1 MSSPSSKSAPAV
13 DQKLSRQGQRSRA
26 ALVRAARRVFE
37 KRGYHET
44 RIADVT
50 TAARM
55 AVGSFYTY
63 FDSKED
69 LFEAVLIEMENLVYE
84 DPARTARD
92 GLTPLQRIRATN
104 EVYLTTYQKNAR
116 FWAVIEQA
124 TLRNPKARQIQAA
137 RHAESRARTMRALAA
152 WQAQGLIDPAI
163 DLPFVSECLG
173 AMTERCAYLWFVMGE
188 PVEMPAAIDKIT
200 RVWGDALGLRE

>member
-1 MSSPSSKSAPAV
+1 MSSPRKNSTSPSGAV
-13 DQKLSRQGQRSRA
+13 LNRQGQRSRA
-26 ALVRAARRVFE
+26 ALLRAARRVLE

-44 RIADVT
+44 RIADIT

-63 FDSKED
+63 FDSKESV
-69 LFEAVLIEMENLVYE
+69 FEALLIEMENLVYE
-84 DPARTARD
+84 DPVRTQRD

-104 EVYLTTYQKNAR
+104 EVYLTTYQRNSR

-124 TLRNPKARQIQAA
+124 TLSSPKARSIIAA
-137 RHAESRARTMRALAA
+137 RHAENRRRAGRAFAT
-152 WQAQGLIDPAI
+152 WQTQGLIASEI
-163 DLPFVSECLG
+163 DVDFAAECLG

-188 PVEMPAAIDKIT
+188 PVDVPAAIDKVT
-200 RVWGDALGLRE
+200 KLWGDALGLKA